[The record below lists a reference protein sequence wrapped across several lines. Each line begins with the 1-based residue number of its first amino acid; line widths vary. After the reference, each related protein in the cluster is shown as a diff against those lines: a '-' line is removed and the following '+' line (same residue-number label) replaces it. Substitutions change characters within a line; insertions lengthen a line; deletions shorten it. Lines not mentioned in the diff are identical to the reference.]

1 MQLKRPKAIQRP
13 IRGHAMRPG
22 SVNNDAKAS
31 ESEALPL
38 KAGRWD
44 VAVGRGRVKRV
55 NYVIA

>member
-1 MQLKRPKAIQRP
+1 
-13 IRGHAMRPG
+13 MRPE

-31 ESEALPL
+31 KSEALPL

-44 VAVGRGRVKRV
+44 GAIWRVRRV